1 VNYLVTKKYMPR
13 LLKRIKVLFVI
24 YFRKET
30 LVIRKVMVK
39 IKGDLTYLY
48 IIKIVEMNDSNVF
61 HFI

>member
-1 VNYLVTKKYMPR
+1 MSYLVTKKYVPR

-30 LVIRKVMVK
+30 LVVRKVMVQ

>member
-1 VNYLVTKKYMPR
+1 MPR